1 MIFLKSHEHI
11 ILIKTCFVLS
21 KKYSFP
27 VPPLKVN
34 KNSPTIRTKK
44 LARANTNAMAERKL
58 RSEWWKKWKER
69 DEWKQNKVN
78 GIGWREIDAPPRLTT
93 FSIKS
98 QGCSQRDGDADDRI
112 ANPAINTSKR
122 AGISPRGRYNLHPRP
137 LIHSLEK
144 AARVQCTVK

>member
-1 MIFLKSHEHI
+1 MFRSIKEIFLSRPPSKSKQKLPNYPNEKACARKYKRNGRK
-11 ILIKTCFVLS
+11 KTS
-21 KKYSFP
+21 
-27 VPPLKVN
+27 
-34 KNSPTIRTKK
+34 IRMMEKMK
-44 LARANTNAMAERKL
+44 GEGRMEAKQSEWNRLARNRCP
-58 RSEWWKKWKER
+58 S
-69 DEWKQNKVN
+69 
-78 GIGWREIDAPPRLTT
+78 PRLTT